1 MWEKGNQKSSV
12 EAEFFWRSGGDSCF
26 LSGIQRL
33 DSENVKVCIAIKIA
47 KSLRVFRTK
56 SCRKERIEWWAP
68 LKSARFCKL
77 KFERAEQR

>member
-1 MWEKGNQKSSV
+1 MGMWEKGNQKSSV

-47 KSLRVFRTK
+47 KIKYFITSF
-56 SCRKERIEWWAP
+56 SDQ
-68 LKSARFCKL
+68 KL
-77 KFERAEQR
+77 PKRAN